1 MPWVTLSFDPALAVL
16 LPPECRDGP
25 FRRRF
30 RGRVTVKHLVESLG
44 VPHTEVGRVQING
57 REAPLD
63 AMLRSGDHLE
73 VFPPLPPAAR
83 EPPVLPRF
91 VLDNHLGRLAAL
103 LRLLGFDA
111 LYRNDFQDEELAEIA
126 SSDERILLTRDHRLL
141 MRKTVERGY
150 WVRSLEPEEQVR
162 EVVRRFQL
170 AGCIQPFRR
179 CPRCNTLLEPVE
191 KEAILDRL
199 QPLTRQYYDEFHR
212 CPGCG
217 QIYWKGSHYERI
229 RAWLDRVLQEGS

>member
-1 MPWVTLSFDPALAVL
+1 MPWVTLSFDPTLAAL
-16 LPPECRDGP
+16 LPAECRDGP
-25 FRRRF
+25 FRWRF

-63 AMLRSGDHLE
+63 ALLRGGDHLE
-73 VFPPLPPAAR
+73 VFPPLPQVPR

-91 VLDNHLGRLAAL
+91 VLDNHLGRLATL

-111 LYRNDFQDEELAEIA
+111 LYRNNFQDEELAEIA

-141 MRKTVERGY
+141 MRKVVKRGY
-150 WVRSLEPEEQVR
+150 WVRSLQPEEQAR

-170 AGCIQPFRR
+170 AGHIQPFRR
-179 CPRCNTLLEPVE
+179 CPRCNTLLEPAE

-229 RAWLDRVLQEGS
+229 CTQLDRILQENG